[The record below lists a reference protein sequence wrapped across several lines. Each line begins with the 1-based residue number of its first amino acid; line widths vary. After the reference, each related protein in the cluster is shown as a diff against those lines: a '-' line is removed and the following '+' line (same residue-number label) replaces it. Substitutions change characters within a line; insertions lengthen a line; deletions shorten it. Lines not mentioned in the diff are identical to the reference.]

1 MPKKK
6 PLTEEDVFGKNPI
19 LEALDK
25 QDITCDDL
33 AKKLREE
40 LDANELTKVYDKKG
54 EIREKREAIAW
65 FVRQK
70 ARMDAH
76 KLRGDYPAEKM
87 EHSGNINFVSNVP
100 EPDPLPEEKKDE

>member
-33 AKKLREE
+33 AKKLRAE
-40 LDANELTKVYDKKG
+40 LDSKETKFFAHQGQVIEQEDV
-54 EIREKREAIAW
+54 INWAT
-65 FVRQK
+65 RQK

-76 KLRGDYPAEKM
+76 KLRGDYPIEKM
-87 EHSGNINFVSNVP
+87 EHSGTIIFQSNVP
-100 EPDPLPEEKKDE
+100 EPDPLPEEGDD